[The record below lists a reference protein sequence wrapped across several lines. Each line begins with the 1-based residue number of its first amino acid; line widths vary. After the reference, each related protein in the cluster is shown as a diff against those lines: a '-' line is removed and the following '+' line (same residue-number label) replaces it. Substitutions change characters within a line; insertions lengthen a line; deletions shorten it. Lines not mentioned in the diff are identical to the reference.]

1 MPRTPGKALADVRH
15 AIIRKI
21 RAMRKAQT
29 TSEAWGALDEL
40 AGWVQQ
46 MDERALTRKG
56 GTVRPWRPLH
66 KIPGTGLKKKAR
78 KA

>member
-1 MPRTPGKALADVRH
+1 MSDTRS

-21 RAMRKAQT
+21 RAMQRRVKMAET
-29 TSEAWGALDEL
+29 LDTLEAL
-40 AGWVQQ
+40 AEWISQ

-56 GTVRPWRPLH
+56 GTVRPWRPVR
-66 KIPGTGLKKKAR
+66 KVPGTGLKKKAR